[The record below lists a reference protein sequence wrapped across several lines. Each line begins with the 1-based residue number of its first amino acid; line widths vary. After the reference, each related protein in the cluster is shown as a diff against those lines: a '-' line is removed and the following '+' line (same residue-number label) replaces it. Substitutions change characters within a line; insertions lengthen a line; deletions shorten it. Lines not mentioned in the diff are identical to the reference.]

1 MDLNLLRRM
10 AGIPTLTP
18 SSIAKSNTVANEF
31 RKLAG
36 LSQLPIKEDD
46 KDDKEEMPAEEMPAE
61 EMPAEE
67 MPAEEMPADGL
78 PDIVKAIASQAE
90 GKTGEELM
98 SLIHNVYM
106 AGFKDGSEHEDE
118 EGGEEAK

>member
-10 AGIPTLTP
+10 AGIPTLVP

-46 KDDKEEMPAEEMPAE
+46 KDDK
-61 EMPAEE
+61 EE

>member
-10 AGIPTLTP
+10 AGIPTLVP

-46 KDDKEEMPAEEMPAE
+46 KDDKEEMPAE